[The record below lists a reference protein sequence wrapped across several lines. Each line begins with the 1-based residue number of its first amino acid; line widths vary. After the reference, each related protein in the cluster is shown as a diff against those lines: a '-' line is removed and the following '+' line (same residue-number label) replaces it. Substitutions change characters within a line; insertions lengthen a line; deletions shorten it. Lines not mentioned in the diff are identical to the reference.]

1 MGVKIA
7 RYKML
12 AVAGFLAGLIK
23 ENSRSLS
30 CNIRT
35 KSRGNCVIV
44 SGNLNPALHINE
56 SPHYVVVV
64 VTVGICIKCHE

>member
-1 MGVKIA
+1 
-7 RYKML
+7 ML

-64 VTVGICIKCHE
+64 VVTVGICIKCHE